1 MYGEGS
7 SIEAISRVLGVKTGT
22 VYSGVKKA
30 RWAGE
35 LVPILV
41 QQKGHAVRVRTSSG
55 HVLR

>member
-22 VYSGVKKA
+22 VYSWVKKA

-41 QQKGHAVRVRTSSG
+41 QQKGT
-55 HVLR
+55 LRPR